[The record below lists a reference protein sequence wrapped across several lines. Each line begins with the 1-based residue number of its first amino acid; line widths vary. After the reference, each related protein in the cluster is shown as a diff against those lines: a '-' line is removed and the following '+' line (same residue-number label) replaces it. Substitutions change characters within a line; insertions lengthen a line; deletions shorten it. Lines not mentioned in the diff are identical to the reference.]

1 MLAEGAASG
10 AGDDAGAA
18 ADAAGGVVGAAD
30 ATGEFA
36 RDATAG
42 GFFLRC
48 FFPAAAGAARS
59 STKTGFGANLG
70 EPNPVFGSWRT
81 EMVCG

>member
-1 MLAEGAASG
+1 MAEGAASG
-10 AGDDAGAA
+10 VGEDTGAA
-18 ADAAGGVVGAAD
+18 ADAADGVAEAAD

-36 RDATAG
+36 RAATAG

-48 FFPAAAGAARS
+48 FFPAPAGARN
-59 STKTGFGANLG
+59 STKTEFGANLG
-70 EPNPVFGSWRT
+70 EFGSWRT

>member
-1 MLAEGAASG
+1 MAEEAASG
-10 AGDDAGAA
+10 AGEDAGAA
-18 ADAAGGVVGAAD
+18 GDAAGGLTGAAD

-36 RDATAG
+36 RAATAG

-48 FFPAAAGAARS
+48 FFPAAGAARN

-70 EPNPVFGSWRT
+70 EFGSWRT

>member
-1 MLAEGAASG
+1 MAVERVASG
-10 AGDDAGAA
+10 AGEDAGAA
-18 ADAAGGVVGAAD
+18 ADATGGVAGAAD

-36 RDATAG
+36 WAATAG

-48 FFPAAAGAARS
+48 FFPAAGAARN
-59 STKTGFGANLG
+59 STKTGFGVNLG
-70 EPNPVFGSWRT
+70 EFPSWRT

>member
-1 MLAEGAASG
+1 MAETATSG
-10 AGDDAGAA
+10 AGEDAGAA
-18 ADAAGGVVGAAD
+18 VDAAGDVAGAAD
-30 ATGEFA
+30 ATDEFA
-36 RDATAG
+36 RAATAG

-48 FFPAAAGAARS
+48 FFPAPAGAVRN

-70 EPNPVFGSWRT
+70 EFGSWRT

>member
-1 MLAEGAASG
+1 MEGAASAVG
-10 AGDDAGAA
+10 EDAGAA
-18 ADAAGGVVGAAD
+18 ADAADGVAGAVD

-36 RDATAG
+36 RAATAG

-48 FFPAAAGAARS
+48 FFRAPAVAARN
-59 STKTGFGANLG
+59 STNTGFGANLG
-70 EPNPVFGSWRT
+70 DPNPVFGSRRT

>member
-1 MLAEGAASG
+1 MAETATSG
-10 AGDDAGAA
+10 AGEDAGAA
-18 ADAAGGVVGAAD
+18 VDAAGGGAGAAD

-48 FFPAAAGAARS
+48 FFAAPTGAARS

-70 EPNPVFGSWRT
+70 EPNPVFGS
-81 EMVCG
+81 

>member
-1 MLAEGAASG
+1 MAEGAASG
-10 AGDDAGAA
+10 EGEDAGAA
-18 ADAAGGVVGAAD
+18 ADAAGGVAGAAD

-36 RDATAG
+36 RAAAAG

-48 FFPAAAGAARS
+48 FFPAAGAARN
-59 STKTGFGANLG
+59 STKTGFGTNLG
-70 EPNPVFGSWRT
+70 EFGSWRT

>member
-1 MLAEGAASG
+1 MSG
-10 AGDDAGAA
+10 AGVDAGAA
-18 ADAAGGVVGAAD
+18 ADAAGGVAGAAD

-36 RDATAG
+36 RAATAG

-48 FFPAAAGAARS
+48 LFPAAVGAARNA
-59 STKTGFGANLG
+59 TKTDCGPDLG
-70 EPNPVFGSWRT
+70 ELGSWRT

>member
-1 MLAEGAASG
+1 MSG
-10 AGDDAGAA
+10 AGEGAGSA
-18 ADAAGGVVGAAD
+18 ADAAGCVAGAAD

-36 RDATAG
+36 RAATAG

-48 FFPAAAGAARS
+48 FFPAAAGASRNA
-59 STKTGFGANLG
+59 TKTECGPNLG
-70 EPNPVFGSWRT
+70 EPDPVFGSGRT

>member
-1 MLAEGAASG
+1 MAEGAASG
-10 AGDDAGAA
+10 AGDAGAA
-18 ADAAGGVVGAAD
+18 ADAAGGVAGAAD

-48 FFPAAAGAARS
+48 FFAAPTGAARS